1 MVIGNDTVLPCNEA
15 IAIMVKFSGHVF
27 HMICYLLECSKDYG
41 LYIGQKAM
49 YELEGGADFRNLSF
63 HFLMRSLNLYP
74 GESVKIKPGQTKIVP
89 MCLDTYA
96 MKRDS
101 KLGEKK
107 LLDIDLYTRENET
120 VIVNLKT
127 WRKDKLVQTLSALMS
142 KGTICLIAVNN
153 TDIDW
158 KIDKS

>member
-63 HFLMRSLNLYP
+63 HFLMRSLKLYA
-74 GESVKIKPGQTKIVP
+74 GQTVKIKPGQSKMVP
-89 MCLDTYA
+89 LCIDTHV
-96 MKRDS
+96 MERNP
-101 KLGEKK
+101 KLRERK
-107 LLDIDLYTRENET
+107 LLDMDLCKIENEK
-120 VIVNLKT
+120 VIINLKSE
-127 WRKDKLVQTLSALMS
+127 RNDKLVQTMPAL
-142 KGTICLIAVNN
+142 ICQKVLF
-153 TDIDW
+153 
-158 KIDKS
+158 SFLL